1 MIRSCFLVLVLLLV
15 GCQSNSASSQQHY
28 VLLTFDID
36 ESGSPENIQV
46 IESIPD
52 SRHDVF
58 AIEALR
64 KWKYSPYI
72 VNGVPSK
79 RLEQRV
85 KLEFDTA
92 EK

>member
-1 MIRSCFLVLVLLLV
+1 MIRSCFLVLVLLFV

-36 ESGSPENIQV
+36 ESGSPENTQV
-46 IESIPD
+46 IESI
-52 SRHDVF
+52 SYLRHDTF

-72 VNGVPSK
+72 VNGLPSK
-79 RLEQRV
+79 RLDQRV
-85 KLEFDTA
+85 KLEFDTVQ
-92 EK
+92 K